1 VLGRDG
7 VREVMARSRAGLVT
21 LLPLPSYLD
30 SLPIKMF
37 EYMSAGLPVI
47 ASDFPL
53 WRGIVQAHACG
64 LCVDPEDPAVIAQAI
79 AQVLAD
85 PAAAQAMGQA
95 GQEAVHAHYHWPR
108 AQAELLALYRSLLP
122 SHSPVASVSLS

>member
-1 VLGRDG
+1 
-7 VREVMARSRAGLVT
+7 
-21 LLPLPSYLD
+21 
-30 SLPIKMF
+30 
-37 EYMSAGLPVI
+37 
-47 ASDFPL
+47 
-53 WRGIVQAHACG
+53 
-64 LCVDPEDPAVIAQAI
+64 VDPEDPAVIAQAI

-122 SHSPVASVSLS
+122 SHSPAASGSLS